1 MPRFL
6 DLAQPLTQALK
17 ALQMYQATHPR
28 SVDALAAAKAALD
41 GFLGGKHRLH
51 LAVASGKVFLDGV
64 PQEERAP
71 QIDFLIRTF
80 STRQVAGLLIEAG
93 YSSDE
98 LLGTLQTFL
107 LTAEKIAAEGGFE
120 GLLSAR
126 GVGRIR
132 VSQVQYREIR
142 AEDEAA
148 NDALNRS
155 GPAMGAGESIS
166 AKPAALKAGGEE
178 ALFLALGE
186 LLGKLAASPADAP
199 GPGGGGELFLPSPSL
214 GELGAW
220 AQGYGLGA
228 EAPTTA
234 QSADLR
240 STLLAL
246 PPAAQLSLLSGLGS
260 LPAKPEGLAFAIHA
274 LVPELL
280 ASAVTGLVRQG
291 YTWAQLEGAV
301 QRILKPLEDRGAI
314 ASSLLIQLR
323 TLGLAAEM
331 GGLEAMLNRLDWDDT
346 PLEAKVARY
355 LEGGKLLELGPD
367 HRLALLRDL
376 LDRRMD
382 ESFLRALEQLLAAL
396 DGGEAGV
403 RRGAAE
409 TLAGVCRWA
418 LEPRLPAE
426 AEKLL
431 RKRLPRP
438 FIGEPEPLI
447 HRFIGEALLEMI
459 LVWLEHGELAQ
470 GTQAVE
476 GLRVR
481 MEQEAVKA
489 PWKAEAMASLESG
502 IRSPRGREAGI
513 QALFRA
519 EKDQMAEKVEPYLLY
534 QGQPMAA
541 RLVERLE
548 SEQDRVQRGRIMEGL
563 RLMGDLALPPLD
575 AALKSDKWFL
585 VRNVLV
591 LLSDIGNPAELPKVL
606 PLLRHFEPRVS
617 RTAARC
623 AWRLGGAAAENHLL
637 GALKDAELGTQLEIL
652 FALSQIKGKAT
663 PPALLAIGTDR
674 NAPERSRVK
683 CLETLAGFAA
693 PDQVPQL
700 AELARRKGLFG
711 AGAELISVRA
721 AALKALAAIPAPE
734 ATAAAK
740 KILDAEPRGSDRD
753 VLQAV
758 VAGR

>member
-28 SVDALAAAKAALD
+28 SVEALAAAKAALD
-41 GFLGGKHRLH
+41 AFFEGKPRLH

-80 STRQVAGLLIEAG
+80 SERQVSGLLIESG
-93 YSSDE
+93 YSADE
-98 LLGTLQTFL
+98 LLGTLQTL
-107 LTAEKIAAEGGFE
+107 LLKPQKIEAEGGFE

-126 GVGRIR
+126 GVRRIR
-132 VSQVQYREIR
+132 ASQVQYREIS
-142 AEDEAA
+142 ADDAA
-148 NDALNRS
+148 ADDSLSRS
-155 GPAMGAGESIS
+155 GPAVGAGEASE
-166 AKPAALKAGGEE
+166 KAGAIQKASGEE
-178 ALFLALGE
+178 ALLLALGD
-186 LLGKLAASPADAP
+186 LLGKLTALPGGLP
-199 GPGGGGELFLPSPSL
+199 GPGGGELLLPAPQL

-220 AQGYGLGA
+220 AQGFGLGA
-228 EAPTTA
+228 EPPSAA
-234 QSADLR
+234 QSAGLR

-246 PPAAQLSLLSGLGS
+246 PPAAQLSLLGGLGS
-260 LPAKPEGLAFAIHA
+260 LPPKPEGLALAIHA
-274 LVPELL
+274 LVPEML
-280 ASAVTGLVRQG
+280 AAAVTGLIRQG
-291 YTWAQLEGAV
+291 YTWAQLEGTV
-301 QRILKPLEDRGAI
+301 QRVLKPLEDRGAV

-323 TLGLAAEM
+323 ALGLAAET
-331 GGLEAMLNRLDWDDT
+331 GGLEALLNRMDWDDT

-355 LEGGKLLELGPD
+355 LEGNRLLELGPD

-382 ESFLRALEQLLAAL
+382 ESFLRALEQLLQGL
-396 DGGEAGV
+396 DSAEAGV

-418 LEPRLPAE
+418 QEPRLPAE

-447 HRFIGEALLEMI
+447 HRFIAEALLEMV

-476 GLRVR
+476 GLRAR
-481 MEQEAVKA
+481 MEQEAAKA
-489 PWKAEAMASLESG
+489 PWKAEAMAALESG
-502 IRSPRGREAGI
+502 IRSPRGREAGV
-513 QALFRA
+513 QALFRV
-519 EKDQMAEKVEPYLLY
+519 EKEQMAEKVEPYLLY
-534 QGQPMAA
+534 QGGPMAA

-548 SEQDRVQRGRIMEGL
+548 SEQDRVQRGRVMDGL
-563 RLMGDLALPPLD
+563 RMMGSLALPPLD

-585 VRNVLV
+585 LRNVLV
-591 LLSDIGNPAELPKVL
+591 LLSEIGDPAEFPKIL
-606 PLLRHFEPRVS
+606 PLLRHFEPRVARS
-617 RTAARC
+617 AVRC
-623 AWRLGGAAAENHLL
+623 AWRLGGATAESHLL
-637 GALKDAELGTQLEIL
+637 GALKDAEPGTQLEIL

-663 PPALLAIGTDR
+663 PPALLAIGVDR

-683 CLETLAGFAA
+683 CLETLIGLAT

-721 AALKALAAIPAPE
+721 AALRALATIASPE
-734 ATAAAK
+734 AGAAAK
-740 KILDAEPRGSDRD
+740 KILEAEPRGSDRD
-753 VLQAV
+753 VLQAAV
-758 VAGR
+758 GR